1 PRRGLGGVRL
11 GVPGVVV
18 CLLREPTAGMQE
30 AVERLHSQ
38 GYAGILQYILGSVGQ
53 VPSTRLYP
61 GQVSLVF
68 LIGSGRM
75 RLPLAGNSAVQSA
88 GIVGG
93 TPGSP
98 TPAGTSWLGRRCT
111 CVS

>member
-1 PRRGLGGVRL
+1 MVAVGPHPQGRL
-11 GVPGVVV
+11 TPG
-18 CLLREPTAGMQE
+18 PAGMQE

-38 GYAGILQYILGSVGQ
+38 GYAGILPYILGSVGQ
-53 VPSTRLYP
+53 VSWTRPYP

-68 LIGSGRM
+68 LIGSWRM
-75 RLPLAGNSAVQSA
+75 RLPVAANSALQSA

-98 TPAGTSWLGRRCT
+98 TPAGKSWLGRRCT